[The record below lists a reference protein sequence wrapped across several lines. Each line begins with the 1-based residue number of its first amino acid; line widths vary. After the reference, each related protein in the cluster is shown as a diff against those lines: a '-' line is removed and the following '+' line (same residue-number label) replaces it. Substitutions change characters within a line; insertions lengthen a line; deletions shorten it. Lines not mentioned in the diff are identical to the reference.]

1 MERDDVRHALR
12 TPLTVIKGVL
22 SLLARADDV
31 MDPITRADLI
41 ARSVEQVK
49 FLEAAIG
56 RIEATFPSNGEDD
69 VVIVL
74 YEETADGVNLRW
86 SAADTA

>member
-22 SLLARADDV
+22 SLLARADEV
-31 MDPITRADLI
+31 IDPVTRSDLI
-41 ARSVEQVK
+41 ARSVEQVRN
-49 FLEAAIG
+49 LEAAID
-56 RIEATFPSNGEDD
+56 RVEAAVPAPDD
-69 VVIVL
+69 EVVIVL
-74 YEETADGVNLRW
+74 YEETPDGVNLAW